1 MNDET
6 IHRILDL
13 DLDLDADD
21 IKRIEQQE
29 TIFMTQQKTA
39 HSNDTSPNDPAH
51 QLSILSAQVE
61 AMTGQLD
68 QIRHE
73 KYAKEGEIAILRT
86 KLTQTEQEKF
96 ASSKK
101 HAEKLDDM
109 DRERQTMIA
118 HLQNEINRLH
128 TELKFKENEARSTAK
143 NEAGLKTKADG
154 FGASFSDLQGASL
167 KRPRPSLAPSSR
179 ALVVES
185 SCETEEDALS
195 KTLASMHVLDETT
208 FTHPELMVLQTV
220 SFPYS
225 YRTCSMSLSAGLIKF
240 MVGLTGS
247 PLSQP
252 TLVAIEDV
260 AGCDRKKATQ
270 ISQAIRSRA
279 GACKS
284 VFLALGYQYS
294 LYLQGVDVR
303 QSFPLLFM
311 EAFRQS
317 FSFT

>member
-29 TIFMTQQKTA
+29 TIFMTQQKAA
-39 HSNDTSPNDPAH
+39 HSNDTSPNDLAH
-51 QLSILSAQVE
+51 QLSILNAQVE

-68 QIRHE
+68 QIRRE
-73 KYAKEGEIAILRT
+73 KYVKEGEIAILRT

-143 NEAGLKTKADG
+143 IEAGLKTKAGG
-154 FGASFSDLQGASL
+154 FGASFSDLQGASQ
-167 KRPRPSLAPSSR
+167 KRPRPSLAHSSR
-179 ALVVES
+179 ALVES

-195 KTLASMHVLDETT
+195 TTLASMHVSDETT
-208 FTHPELMVLQTV
+208 ITHPELMVLQTV
-220 SFPYS
+220 GSPYS
-225 YRTCSMSLSAGLIKF
+225 YRTCSMLLSAGLIKF

-260 AGCDRKKATQ
+260 ADCDRKKATQ

-294 LYLQGVDVR
+294 LYPQGVDVCP
-303 QSFPLLFM
+303 SSPLLCM
-311 EAFRQS
+311 ESFRQS